1 MKRLLQISLDI
12 FLTSICPI
20 IIWIALGL
28 IINKE
33 ISNVLIITYP
43 LQFFYMIFTE
53 IFSVGP
59 NITDSKSSIK
69 NIVYSNML
77 FGTVL
82 VLLIT
87 IILTINIDK
96 YLLFFNLETRV
107 YHYYAIYSVFI
118 MFFGFLMQLISQK
131 LYYENKN
138 NLSNKINT
146 CFNITNLSC
155 IVILSLIIKN
165 CLSVILTIL
174 IDAILIAYYY
184 CKNVKLVKPNLM
196 FKKNIKNVSFNII
209 GNFGML
215 LIYLTGIQ
223 NSVSYGTKYLTA
235 INFDSL
241 TSDTQWDMLSSI
253 STVSKIDI
261 SKDNFNYKK
270 SLKDAYKLLGLLLV
284 SIIMMN
290 ISLYWFYKPDLKIY
304 IIIVIIQIIDMV
316 LNVPAIIK
324 WNYLQIKDNNQKHNI
339 SYITCRILRL
349 LCSFLPTGFCTYIG
363 QLVSGT
369 YKYVYSLIQTK
380 KFEIFKKSN

>member
-96 YLLFFNLETRV
+96 YLLFFNLETSV

-138 NLSNKINT
+138 TLSNKINT

-290 ISLYWFYKPDLKIY
+290 ISL
-304 IIIVIIQIIDMV
+304 
-316 LNVPAIIK
+316 
-324 WNYLQIKDNNQKHNI
+324 
-339 SYITCRILRL
+339 
-349 LCSFLPTGFCTYIG
+349 
-363 QLVSGT
+363 
-369 YKYVYSLIQTK
+369 
-380 KFEIFKKSN
+380 